1 MKKNYTEEDYTLL
14 EEVVRTFRYPDG
26 TLNKIAVFISTLAL
40 VLILVLGHFVVE
52 QVKRMAG
59 PKEVK
64 ASELTVSEIENYITD
79 SYLKAIDEYYK
90 GDLNEAQAKDKII
103 KLLADYLSISSAFT
117 AEQQKEIIE
126 SISKYFSEKEIE
138 TIISDSSEHIKEIKA
153 TLEKYMSENQTSIDN
168 LKSAL
173 LYEIQNNKQLSDQEL
188 ATLKEYYDKISKLE
202 ASDFTQV
209 NDYINEINQTLKK
222 TIEKNQ
228 ADNEQQINSLDERIK
243 ALEERT
249 TAEDENE
256 FNFEVKDGAYGY
268 TIKGTFYPF

>member
-103 KLLADYLSISSAFT
+103 KLLADYLSSSSAFT

>member
-64 ASELTVSEIENYITD
+64 ASELTVSEIEDYITD

-103 KLLADYLSISSAFT
+103 KLLADYLSSSSAFT

-168 LKSAL
+168 LKNAL

-188 ATLKEYYDKISKLE
+188 ATLKEYYNKISKLE

>member
-64 ASELTVSEIENYITD
+64 ASELTVSEIEDYITD

-103 KLLADYLSISSAFT
+103 KLLADYLSSSSAFT

>member
-40 VLILVLGHFVVE
+40 VLILVLGHFVVD
-52 QVKRMAG
+52 QVKRIAG

-64 ASELTVSEIENYITD
+64 ASELTVSEIEDYITD

-90 GDLNEAQAKDKII
+90 GDLNEDQAKDKIL
-103 KLLADYLSISSAFT
+103 KLLADYLSSSSAFT

-249 TAEDENE
+249 TSEDENE

>member
-64 ASELTVSEIENYITD
+64 ASELTVSEIEDYITD

-103 KLLADYLSISSAFT
+103 KLLADYLSSSSAFT

-168 LKSAL
+168 LKNAL

-188 ATLKEYYDKISKLE
+188 ATLKEYYNKISKLE
-202 ASDFTQV
+202 ASDLTQV